1 MKHQPIRKSEQEKFQ
16 NGGIKRKIAKLKQN
30 SIFFF
35 LVYFVS
41 FRNFQMV

>member
-35 LVYFVS
+35 F
-41 FRNFQMV
+41 